1 MVRTSAQLLAHR
13 TGSSIHGAVL
23 KYGFEH
29 DSHVQ
34 SGSIY
39 MYVGLGG
46 LAACYWMFS
55 SIREPDLV
63 CQTAMVSACVKM
75 GDFTFARKLFDKM
88 PYKDPIAWNVM
99 ILGYV

>member
-1 MVRTSAQLLAHR
+1 M
-13 TGSSIHGAVL
+13 

-29 DSHVQ
+29 YSHVQ

-39 MYVGLGG
+39 MYAGLGS
-46 LAACYWMFS
+46 LAACYWTFS

-75 GDFTFARKLFDKM
+75 GDFTFAQKLFDKM
-88 PYKDPIAWNVM
+88 PYKDPIAWNIM
-99 ILGYV
+99 ISGYV

>member
-1 MVRTSAQLLAHR
+1 MVRTFAQLLAHG
-13 TGSSIHGAVL
+13 TGSFVHGVVL

-63 CQTAMVSACVKM
+63 FQTAMVSACVKM

-99 ILGYV
+99 ISGYA